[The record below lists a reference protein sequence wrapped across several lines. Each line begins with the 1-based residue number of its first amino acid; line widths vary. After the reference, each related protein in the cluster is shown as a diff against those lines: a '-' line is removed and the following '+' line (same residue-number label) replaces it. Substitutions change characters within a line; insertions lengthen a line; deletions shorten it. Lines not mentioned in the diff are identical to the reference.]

1 MDACSLFKH
10 KDHLLKFSLNC
21 TSNLGMTLKED
32 AFSKYTHNIYVYT
45 YINIISSLYIYKPLI
60 IITNKVY
67 NELISFF

>member
-32 AFSKYTHNIYVYT
+32 AFSKYTHIYVYT
-45 YINIISSLYIYKPLI
+45 YINIINGLHIHI
-60 IITNKVY
+60 NH
-67 NELISFF
+67 